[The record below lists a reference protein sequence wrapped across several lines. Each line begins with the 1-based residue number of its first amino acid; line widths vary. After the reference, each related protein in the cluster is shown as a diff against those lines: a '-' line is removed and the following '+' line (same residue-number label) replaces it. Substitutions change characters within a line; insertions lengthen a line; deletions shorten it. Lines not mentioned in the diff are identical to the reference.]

1 MIILGGYRNMLNDVT
16 FVDNE
21 AEEKT
26 ISYLR
31 EEDENVQAHREA
43 YLEAFSKPG
52 AYKRDLEE
60 VK

>member
-1 MIILGGYRNMLNDVT
+1 MLNDVT